1 MEPGP
6 TKSQPPDSPGAAA
19 REGAWAKFV
28 ASLVDNGAII
38 HTEALAHEL
47 ENMQR
52 ELENARSRLRE
63 LRVLR
68 PQVQRART
76 ELKARIAD
84 ARALVLARKIVSRE
98 AAAAAAAKTVSAT
111 HRVRERA
118 LANMKQADG
127 VSIERSQHVDQKQRT
142 GVWGLDHGGG
152 EEEEEEFKE
161 EKEEEGGE
169 EEEGKHLR
177 LQIREWNAMLLG
189 KEQQISVLAE
199 KSRDLAARV
208 KFLESTTAAVKE
220 GRVPALVFACRYNN
234 PLVVRELLR
243 KGASCQV

>member
-1 MEPGP
+1 
-6 TKSQPPDSPGAAA
+6 
-19 REGAWAKFV
+19 
-28 ASLVDNGAII
+28 LVDNGAII

-127 VSIERSQHVDQKQRT
+127 VSIERSQYVNQKQRT
-142 GVWGLDHGGG
+142 GVGGLDHGGG
-152 EEEEEEFKE
+152 EREEEEEEEEEEEKE
-161 EKEEEGGE
+161 EEEEGGE

-220 GRVPALVFACRYNN
+220 GSVPALVFACRYNN